1 MRTRR
6 QARGWGH
13 GSETRGEVS
22 WSPAGLDVGLNV
34 SNSTGHVWSVV
45 CVCIH
50 RQEYNFFVCPSACLS
65 VCVS

>member
-45 CVCIH
+45 CV
-50 RQEYNFFVCPSACLS
+50 YT
-65 VCVS
+65 